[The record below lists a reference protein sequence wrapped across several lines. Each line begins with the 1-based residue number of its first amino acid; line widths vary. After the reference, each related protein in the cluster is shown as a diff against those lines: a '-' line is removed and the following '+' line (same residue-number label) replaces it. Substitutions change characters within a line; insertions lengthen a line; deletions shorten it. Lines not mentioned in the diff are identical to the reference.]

1 MIDEIRLLSG
11 EGERK
16 LVGFPF
22 DRVADRM
29 VCSKG
34 ERSKR
39 LNVIGADS
47 EEEGCGIGWECA
59 SLERVADNVGW
70 RGERGD
76 LEEATE
82 EAV

>member
-1 MIDEIRLLSG
+1 
-11 EGERK
+11 
-16 LVGFPF
+16 
-22 DRVADRM
+22 M

-39 LNVIGADS
+39 LKVIGTES

-59 SLERVADNVGW
+59 SLERAADDVGCG
-70 RGERGD
+70 GERGD
-76 LEEATE
+76 LEEAME